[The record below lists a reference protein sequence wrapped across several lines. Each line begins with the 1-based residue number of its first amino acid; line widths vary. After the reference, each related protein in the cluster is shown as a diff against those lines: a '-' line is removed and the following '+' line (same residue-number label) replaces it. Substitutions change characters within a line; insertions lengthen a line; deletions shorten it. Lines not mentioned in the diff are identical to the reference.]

1 MQTTHGLI
9 TMTDYPD
16 PDVIRVEDT
25 YYMVSTTM
33 HFMPGAVI
41 LRSYN
46 LRDWEIAS
54 YVFDSF
60 KESDEAKLTGTQNS
74 YGCGMWAASLRYHR
88 GRFYVCFGARKTGKT
103 YIFSAGDI
111 EGPWECICL
120 DHYYHDASLFFDDDG
135 RAYLIY
141 GNTDIRI
148 LELNRDLTG
157 AMPGGLKRL
166 LVTDTDQVI
175 LGYEGSHFYKINGAY
190 YLFMIH
196 WPATGTKRRTQVCFR
211 SGSLTG
217 EFTGRTVLDDDMGY
231 HNCGVAQGGIV
242 ETGDGQWFGILFQD
256 HGAVGRVPVLVPV
269 HWKDGMPVFGDDGR
283 IPAKVCAPDNRPGY
297 RYEPLYT
304 SDDFVYGKN
313 AAGGYDLKKQWQWN
327 HEPLPGLWTVREGGG
342 LQITTD
348 RICVNVTEA
357 VNSLTQ
363 RLMLPRSAVE
373 VTVDASG
380 LKDGDLAGLCALQG
394 CYAYLAL
401 TRDAGRYYLVLVRR
415 DKTDRERQQGRSD
428 HESGTVAE
436 RIAWEGPVASLG
448 MEADFEDGRDCVQ
461 FRYRKPEE
469 KEWNRIG
476 EPHRLF
482 FGLDHFT
489 GCRCALSVYSTVR
502 AGGYAVFRRFVYECG
517 KRI

>member
-33 HFMPGAVI
+33 HFIPGAVI

-60 KESDEAKLTGTQNS
+60 KGSGEAKLTGTQDS
-74 YGCGMWAASLRYHR
+74 YGRGMWAASLRYHQS
-88 GRFYVCFGARKTGKT
+88 RFYVCFGAKMTGKT
-103 YIFSAGDI
+103 YIFSAEDI
-111 EGPWECICL
+111 EGPWKEICI

-141 GNTDIRI
+141 GNTDIYI
-148 LELNRDLTG
+148 MELDRDLTG
-157 AMPGGLKRL
+157 PMPGGFKRL
-166 LVTDTDQVI
+166 LLTDTDPVI

-190 YLFMIH
+190 YLFVIH
-196 WPATGTKRRTQVCFR
+196 WPATGAKRRTQVCFR

-217 EFTGRTVLDDDMGY
+217 EFTGSTVLDDDRGY
-231 HNCGVAQGGIV
+231 FNCGVAQGGIV
-242 ETGDGQWFGILFQD
+242 ETGGGQWFSILFQD

-269 HWKDGMPVFGDDGR
+269 QWKDGMPVFGDNGR
-283 IPAKVCAPDNRPGY
+283 IPDEVCAPDSRPGY
-297 RYEPLYT
+297 RYEPLYA

-313 AAGGYDLKKQWQWN
+313 AAGVYDLKKQWQWN
-327 HEPLPGLWTVREGGG
+327 HEPLPDLWTIREGGG

-357 VNSLTQ
+357 VNTLTQ
-363 RLMLPRSAVE
+363 RLMLPCSAVE
-373 VTVDASG
+373 VTVDAAG

-401 TRDAGRYYLVLVRR
+401 TRDAGRYYLALITR
-415 DKTDRERQQGRSD
+415 DKTDEERQMGRSD
-428 HESGTVAE
+428 HEPGTIRE
-436 RIAWEGPVASLG
+436 RIAWEGPVVRLR
-448 MEADFEDGRDCVQ
+448 MEADFEDGRDLVR
-461 FRYRKPEE
+461 FRYRKPDE
-469 KEWNRIG
+469 KEWTSIG

-502 AGGYAVFRRFVYECG
+502 AGGYAVFERFVYECG